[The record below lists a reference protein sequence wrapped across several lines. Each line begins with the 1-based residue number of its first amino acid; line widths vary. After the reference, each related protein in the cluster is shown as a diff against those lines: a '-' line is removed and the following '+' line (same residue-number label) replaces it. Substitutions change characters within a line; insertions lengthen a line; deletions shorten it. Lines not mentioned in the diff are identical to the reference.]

1 MKLLAIET
9 SSAACSVALTH
20 GDETAESHVIEP
32 RAHTRILI
40 PMITELLG
48 QAGLRLGDLDAIVLG
63 NGPGSFIGM
72 RIGASVAQGMAYG
85 AGLKIV
91 PVSSLAAVAA
101 QCMVEES
108 AGAVAVAQDAR
119 MDEIYLG
126 FYKRDGAGLPVL
138 AGMEAIAPADSLPW
152 PDGEG
157 GRWTAA
163 GEGWQR
169 YPALL
174 DAGSAFLEGVSTVR
188 VPRARYLLGVGRVAL
203 ERGHAIE
210 PENLQPAYLRTQ
222 VATPPK
228 A

>member
-1 MKLLAIET
+1 MNLLAIDT
-9 SSAACSVALTH
+9 SSNACSVAVQFDGQVT
-20 GDETAESHVIEP
+20 ENHVIEP
-32 RAHTRILI
+32 REHTRILM
-40 PMITELLG
+40 PMISSMLG
-48 QAGLRLGDLDAIVLG
+48 SRAVSELDAIVLG